1 MRTTRASRR
10 GGSGAGFPRTPRH
23 RRRELPA
30 LEWAEDVTGRCA
42 RVTAVGSHSLLV
54 ENHCGID
61 SFSQERIA
69 LNTGAGPLC
78 VHGRGLALRDV
89 RPDALIVHGEIH
101 RVELPCRGGDAPDEG

>member
-1 MRTTRASRR
+1 MKIGHRFHRGKSAQASR
-10 GGSGAGFPRTPRH
+10 S
-23 RRRELPA
+23 RRRLPDAPA
-30 LEWAEDVTGRCA
+30 LEWLQDISGRCPRA
-42 RVTAVGSHSLLV
+42 TAIGSHSLLV

-78 VHGRGLALRDV
+78 VHGRRLALRDV